1 MNSSKK
7 NEKTSLLHFSEKS
20 RHIVS
25 HNNNQNNNNVYN
37 KSYNNNCSSSTSCS
51 SKDKDD
57 IVQGMSSNVL
67 RRERFIFDN
76 VFVGVHAMLRL
87 SLSLRQKT
95 RICLESA
102 RNLLIIS
109 MGCGEPS
116 SSSSIASS
124 IEPPVSLLVG
134 GEGGT
139 GLISIVLDEVF
150 RYIKPLTSQLR
161 SDPSRYLESHQHQH
175 PHVGSSNKKRSTSLS
190 SSSSSSFIGLQNTY
204 EQFATKVILSAVI
217 VSDGEM
223 YDLLDT
229 SSKESN
235 GQHKRDDV
243 TKNKI
248 AVRKRKSDGKYM
260 LFNASKIQLQST
272 ADFDRMIGLLLGRR
286 SAMSRLAHTL
296 LQKHSVNNN
305 INNSTAFQLI
315 EEIDPWVLNTSSL
328 LRNGSQPPLDT
339 TSTSASQA
347 SFDQAPNTS
356 SSDSMFISISAC
368 GGGVSK
374 SKPTV
379 DFNFV
384 CPCGKNWSV
393 PGE

>member
-1 MNSSKK
+1 
-7 NEKTSLLHFSEKS
+7 
-20 RHIVS
+20 
-25 HNNNQNNNNVYN
+25 
-37 KSYNNNCSSSTSCS
+37 
-51 SKDKDD
+51 
-57 IVQGMSSNVL
+57 
-67 RRERFIFDN
+67 
-76 VFVGVHAMLRL
+76 
-87 SLSLRQKT
+87 
-95 RICLESA
+95 
-102 RNLLIIS
+102 

-161 SDPSRYLESHQHQH
+161 SDPSRYLESHHH
-175 PHVGSSNKKRSTSLS
+175 HRHTHVVSSNKKRSTSLSS

-204 EQFATKVILSAVI
+204 EQFTTKVILSAVI

-235 GQHKRDDV
+235 GQQKRDDV
-243 TKNKI
+243 IKNKI

-260 LFNASKIQLQST
+260 LFNASKVQLQST

-328 LRNGSQPPLDT
+328 LRNGSQPPFDT
-339 TSTSASQA
+339 TTLSSSQA

-384 CPCGKNWSV
+384 CPCGKNWSM

>member
-1 MNSSKK
+1 MKSSKK

-25 HNNNQNNNNVYN
+25 HNNIQNNNNGYH
-37 KSYNNNCSSSTSCS
+37 KSNNNNSSSSTSCS

-161 SDPSRYLESHQHQH
+161 SDPSR
-175 PHVGSSNKKRSTSLS
+175 
-190 SSSSSSFIGLQNTY
+190 
-204 EQFATKVILSAVI
+204 
-217 VSDGEM
+217 
-223 YDLLDT
+223 
-229 SSKESN
+229 
-235 GQHKRDDV
+235 
-243 TKNKI
+243 
-248 AVRKRKSDGKYM
+248 
-260 LFNASKIQLQST
+260 
-272 ADFDRMIGLLLGRR
+272 
-286 SAMSRLAHTL
+286 
-296 LQKHSVNNN
+296 
-305 INNSTAFQLI
+305 
-315 EEIDPWVLNTSSL
+315 
-328 LRNGSQPPLDT
+328 
-339 TSTSASQA
+339 
-347 SFDQAPNTS
+347 
-356 SSDSMFISISAC
+356 
-368 GGGVSK
+368 
-374 SKPTV
+374 
-379 DFNFV
+379 
-384 CPCGKNWSV
+384 
-393 PGE
+393 